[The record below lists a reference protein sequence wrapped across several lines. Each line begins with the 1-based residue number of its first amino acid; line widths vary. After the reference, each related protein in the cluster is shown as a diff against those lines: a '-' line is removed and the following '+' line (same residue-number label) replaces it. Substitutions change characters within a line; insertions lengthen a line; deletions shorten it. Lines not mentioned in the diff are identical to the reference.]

1 MAQKIL
7 LDTCTFLWLV
17 RDDAALSS
25 KARELIVD
33 IDNTIFLSSV
43 SAWEITVKHDLGR
56 LPLAD
61 LPSIY
66 IQNERQKHGIE
77 SLPLVEEAVAQLGK
91 LPTYHTD
98 PFDRMLICQAIYHG
112 CVLLTPD
119 YAIIRYP
126 VNSQW

>member
-66 IQNERQKHGIE
+66 IQNER
-77 SLPLVEEAVAQLGK
+77 LMVASG
-91 LPTYHTD
+91 
-98 PFDRMLICQAIYHG
+98 
-112 CVLLTPD
+112 
-119 YAIIRYP
+119 
-126 VNSQW
+126 